1 MSTASVPN
9 TFANAVTATGLQL
22 DNNFNTVVAYLNDP
36 LNRNNYAADTG
47 NTNTV
52 VLTFSPPVTAYS
64 AGLEITFKVANTN
77 TGATKLNA
85 NTVSAAPLVQPGGSD
100 LASGQIQAGGIY
112 KAAYN
117 GSQWVYIGQNVLA
130 ASKGDMQTATSAVTF
145 VSPAQ
150 TQNHPGVAKAVA
162 NWNGTNTGT
171 ITAAYGYNVAQV
183 VRVGL
188 GTYQVN
194 LTTPMATSIYV
205 AIVSLGAPT
214 TGVMA
219 IHVVGGKTPSS
230 CVFNTFARDLST
242 VVDVTDINFVAYGTQ

>member
-1 MSTASVPN
+1 MSTASVPS
-9 TFANAVTATGLQL
+9 TFQNAVTATGLQL
-22 DNNFNTVVAYLNDP
+22 DNNFTTIVAYLNDP

-130 ASKGDMQTATSAVTF
+130 ASKGDMQTATSAITF

-150 TQNHPGVAKAVA
+150 TQNHPGVAKAWA
-162 NWNGTNTGT
+162 AWNGTITGT
-171 ITAAYGYNVAQV
+171 ITPFSSYNVASI
-183 VRVGL
+183 VRVGA
-188 GTYQVN
+188 GTYSIA
-194 LTTPMATSIYV
+194 LTVPMVTSCA
-205 AIVSLGAPT
+205 AIVQPT
-214 TGVMA
+214 TNPGA
-219 IHVVGGKTPSS
+219 GILLIGTPLTVTNTSVIALTS
-230 CVFNTFARDLST
+230 NFSTGAQTDATYVSFIVF
-242 VVDVTDINFVAYGTQ
+242 GTQ